1 MDRGLGRTGD
11 LPPNISFALQLCL
24 EEAVANIIM
33 HGGAKDER
41 LEVAVELERK
51 GLAPI
56 EYPPTGFTLKMRQ
69 KATYAPQ
76 QTTPLFDHLVGAGEQ
91 RRRRF
96 EAERFGGFEI
106 DEPGTNREQVR

>member
-51 GLAPI
+51 G
-56 EYPPTGFTLKMRQ
+56 
-69 KATYAPQ
+69 
-76 QTTPLFDHLVGAGEQ
+76 
-91 RRRRF
+91 
-96 EAERFGGFEI
+96 
-106 DEPGTNREQVR
+106 

>member
-1 MDRGLGRTGD
+1 MLKTDSANRKRCNFLTAMPSLETNRLVLRNDACRIETAGRMDRGLGRTGD

-51 GLAPI
+51 G
-56 EYPPTGFTLKMRQ
+56 
-69 KATYAPQ
+69 
-76 QTTPLFDHLVGAGEQ
+76 
-91 RRRRF
+91 
-96 EAERFGGFEI
+96 
-106 DEPGTNREQVR
+106 